1 MKIDYFDSKIS
12 LAECKKIL
20 NKENIY
26 YADEEIIQMRD
37 WLYKMADIA
46 IDSYEMEEDKR
57 KLNANKLKGV

>member
-1 MKIDYFDSKIS
+1 
-12 LAECKKIL
+12 
-20 NKENIY
+20 
-26 YADEEIIQMRD
+26 MRD